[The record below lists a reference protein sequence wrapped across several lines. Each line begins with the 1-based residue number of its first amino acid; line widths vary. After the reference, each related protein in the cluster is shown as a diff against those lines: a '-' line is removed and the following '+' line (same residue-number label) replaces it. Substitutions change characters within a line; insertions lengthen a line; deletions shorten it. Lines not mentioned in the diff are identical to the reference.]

1 LSTVAQR
8 LLCLNEKFS
17 MEENIPPTEIL
28 PLFPLNVVLFP
39 QSQLPLHIFEDRY
52 KTLISECITYDTVF
66 GINLIHEQQIRT
78 IGCTASVKEVT
89 KRYEDGK
96 MDIIVEGRRRYT
108 LHNLVEAPH
117 PYYSGR
123 ISWYEDV
130 AKHADDELRSRAVKL
145 HNQFVTTVFNGAVE
159 QVKMDDVRKTRAFHL
174 VQKSGLD
181 LIQRQVFLSMNSEND
196 RLNFLI
202 NHLESMLPLLVSK
215 KKTEELAKNDGYIQE

>member
-1 LSTVAQR
+1 MTSDELPS
-8 LLCLNEKFS
+8 
-17 MEENIPPTEIL
+17 EIL

-52 KTLISECITYDTVF
+52 KTLVSECIAHDVHF
-66 GINLIHEQQIRT
+66 GINFVHEQQIRS

-89 KRYEDGK
+89 KRYPDGRI
-96 MDIIVEGRRRYT
+96 DIVVEGRRRYT

-117 PYYSGR
+117 PYQSGR
-123 ISWYEDV
+123 VSWYNDIPEDV
-130 AKHADDELRSRAVKL
+130 NDDLRLKAVHL
-145 HNQFVTTVFNGAVE
+145 HNEFVKTVFHGTVDHVDSN
-159 QVKMDDVRKTRAFHL
+159 DIRKSRAFHL

-181 LIQRQVFLSMNSEND
+181 LVQRQVFLSMNSENT
-196 RLNFLI
+196 RLGFLI

>member
-1 LSTVAQR
+1 MV
-8 LLCLNEKFS
+8 
-17 MEENIPPTEIL
+17 ENNPPSEIL

-52 KTLISECITYDTVF
+52 KTLISECITYDIVF
-66 GINLIHEQQIRT
+66 GINFVHEQQMRS

-89 KRYEDGK
+89 KRYPDGRI
-96 MDIIVEGRRRYT
+96 DIVVEGRRRYT
-108 LHNLVEAPH
+108 LHNIVEAPH

-123 ISWYEDV
+123 ISWYNDIHEEV
-130 AKHADDELRSRAVKL
+130 DDILRLKAVHL
-145 HNQFVTTVFNGAVE
+145 HNEFVRTVFQGSVA
-159 QVKMDDVRKTRAFHL
+159 QVHHDDIRKTRAFHL

-181 LIQRQVFLSMNSEND
+181 LVQRQVFLSMNSENT
-196 RLNFLI
+196 RLGFLI

>member
-1 LSTVAQR
+1 V
-8 LLCLNEKFS
+8 E
-17 MEENIPPTEIL
+17 EENPPTEIL

-39 QSQLPLHIFEDRY
+39 QSQLPLHIFEERY
-52 KTLISECITYDTVF
+52 KTLISECITYDSVF
-66 GINLIHEQQIRT
+66 GINLIHEQQIRS
-78 IGCTASVKEVT
+78 IGCTAAVKEVM
-89 KRYEDGK
+89 KRYDDGK

-130 AKHADDELRSRAVKL
+130 DKHADEDLRMRAVKL
-145 HNQFVTTVFNGAVE
+145 HNEFVKTVFNGTVE
-159 QVKMDDVRKTRAFHL
+159 QVAIDDVRKTRAFHL

-181 LIQRQVFLSMNSEND
+181 LVQRQVFLSMNSENN

-215 KKTEELAKNDGYIQE
+215 KKVEELAKNDGYVQE